1 MISCSEA
8 FKAKINNGDI
18 PSVRMQLV
26 TSGGQTFTIEDGMFW
41 GNSVAFSHATS
52 QDGAF
57 TVGSAVIGS
66 FTFALKNFDRTF
78 DNVDFAGAVVV
89 PLLYFDINGTREYL
103 AKGIYYVT
111 SHVTSGNI
119 IRCQAMDGLKLL
131 DQSRTSI
138 TYPTTV
144 QALVEAICTAN
155 GITLDTLT
163 IPNGNFALQA
173 PKDASGEDM
182 VLTDRQMLSYACQC
196 IGCFAVMNES
206 GHLEIRWY
214 DFDNPVNLSTTF
226 DGKSLWTEPILVT
239 GLRVGLGNGSGA
251 LLAMSVDAYGN
262 LVYMRSSNV
271 SDTFAIN
278 SNGELIA
285 TADSGVTYTLVN
297 EELIRTGEAIVAP
310 EESADTDNIDILY
323 GTDDRVIR
331 IGDNP
336 YITYANVVNVCET
349 VSSKIFGIAFRPGSL
364 PILANPCLEAGDVL
378 SVTDR
383 LANFTYLFPVTST
396 TYNKQITQTAVCA
409 FEDKEDNDLR
419 PSRSYNMSVSVD
431 NAIKQAQLADEIARA
446 AREMAETSG
455 YQPYIV
461 SDKGT
466 AFNFDTTADLSA
478 MIYDNEMNEVDPNGT
493 EFIYRWWITK
503 DGKTSSYLDGGKH
516 ITIPVD
522 DGLCDY
528 AAGIYFETKDI
539 SEGVNPFLLCNRNS
553 LVLTNRSGVPLSARA
568 AEVYG

>member
-18 PSVRMQLV
+18 PLVRMQLI
-26 TSGGQTFTIEDGMFW
+26 TASGRTFTIEDGMFW
-41 GNSVAFSHATS
+41 GNSVSFSHATS

-66 FTFALKNFDRTF
+66 FTFALTNFDRTF

-103 AKGIYYVT
+103 AKGIYYIT

-131 DQSRTSI
+131 DQSMTSI

-144 QALVEAICTAN
+144 QALVQAICTAN
-155 GITLDTLT
+155 SITLDTLT

-196 IGCFAVMNES
+196 IGCFAVMNEI

-214 DFDNPVNLSTTF
+214 DFDNPVNLATTF
-226 DGKSLWTEPILVT
+226 DGKSLWTNPIEVT
-239 GLRVGLGNGSGA
+239 GIR
-251 LLAMSVDAYGN
+251 MTYKK
-262 LVYMRSSNV
+262 
-271 SDTFAIN
+271 T
-278 SNGELIA
+278 
-285 TADSGVTYTLVN
+285 TVTEDVETTEDVEYLF
-297 EELIRTGEAIVAP
+297 
-310 EESADTDNIDILY
+310 
-323 GTDDRVIR
+323 GTDDRVIK
-331 IGDNP
+331 IEGNP
-336 YITYANVVNVCET
+336 YITQSNYET
-349 VSSKIFGIAFRPGSL
+349 VCLNVSSGIFDTEFRPGSL
-364 PILANPCLEAGDVL
+364 PLLANPCLEAGDVL
-378 SVTDR
+378 RVTDR
-383 LANFTYLFPVTST
+383 LAEFTYLFPVTST
-396 TYNKQITQTAVCA
+396 VYNKQITQTAICA
-409 FEDKEDNDLR
+409 FESKEDDDLR
-419 PSRSYNMSVSVD
+419 PSSSYNMSVSVEK
-431 NAIKQAQLADEIARA
+431 AVQQAQLADEIARA

-466 AFNFDTTADLSA
+466 AFNFETTAELTA
-478 MIYDNEMNEVDPNGT
+478 MIYDQEMNEVDPQGT
-493 EFIYRWWITK
+493 DYIYRWWITK
-503 DGKTSSYLDGGKH
+503 DGKTSSYLDGGKQ
-516 ITIPVD
+516 ITIPVSD
-522 DGLCDY
+522 NLCDY

-539 SEGVNPFLLCNRNS
+539 SEGVNPFLLCNRNN
-553 LVLTNRSGVPLSARA
+553 LVLTNRSGVPLSVRA